1 MDGHGDGCGETG
13 LAVSLRSWNPVF
25 VQLEEPGQ
33 PWFRARAFP
42 EKRPSPREVSS
53 SQGPSHEGRQKS
65 RTMAR
70 AAVPIACPS
79 VIPSNEGAENFTTTL
94 TDIQSESSLLMAPA
108 SDKYNKIKINRF

>member
-1 MDGHGDGCGETG
+1 M
-13 LAVSLRSWNPVF
+13 F

-70 AAVPIACPS
+70 AAVSIACPS

>member
-1 MDGHGDGCGETG
+1 MWRDWSSCVLEILELCVCAAGGALTA
-13 LAVSLRSWNPVF
+13 L
-25 VQLEEPGQ
+25 VQAQ
-33 PWFRARAFP
+33 AFP
-42 EKRPSPREVSS
+42 EKKPSPREVSS
-53 SQGPSHEGRQKS
+53 SRGPSHEGRQKS

-79 VIPSNEGAENFTTTL
+79 VIPSNEGAENFTSTL